1 MMWVQTK
8 NYLNHVEDEMPALI
22 LILLVASKQ
31 QYYDCRLLRPTMI
44 LVLVLVYVLEI
55 AVMVG
60 GGGGGERR
68 WTDPNNLVNVRV

>member
-8 NYLNHVEDEMPALI
+8 NNLNHVEDEMPALI

-44 LVLVLVYVLEI
+44 LVLVLVLEI

-60 GGGGGERR
+60 GGGGGGGERQ

>member
-1 MMWVQTK
+1 
-8 NYLNHVEDEMPALI
+8 MPALI

-44 LVLVLVYVLEI
+44 LVLVLVLEI
-55 AVMVG
+55 AVMVGGG